1 MIFLSS
7 TGESV
12 FQLIVTLLIFVAVLV
27 LTYYSTKWIANYQ
40 KAHTVNRN
48 LELIETIKVSTNK
61 YISIVRTGSDKY
73 LIVGVG
79 KDGLV
84 LLGELQENEVIP
96 ASENSSMDSGSS
108 FQDVLK
114 KFGDSFPKKKD

>member
-1 MIFLSS
+1 M
-7 TGESV
+7 
-12 FQLIVTLLIFVAVLV
+12 IVTLLIFVAVLV